1 MKKVLLG
8 MLLITLVTIGTHTSV
23 NTQTAINII
32 QGLADG
38 DTGWFIKDAGRLPT
52 LRVAFFFI

>member
-23 NTQTAINII
+23 NTQAPINII

-38 DTGWFIKDAGRLPT
+38 DTG
-52 LRVAFFFI
+52 

>member
-8 MLLITLVTIGTHTSV
+8 MLLITLVMIGTHTSV

-38 DTGWFIKDAGRLPT
+38 DTG
-52 LRVAFFFI
+52 

>member
-8 MLLITLVTIGTHTSV
+8 MLLITIVTIGTHTSV
-23 NTQTAINII
+23 NTQTAIHII

-38 DTGWFIKDAGRLPT
+38 DTGWFIKNIGRLPI
-52 LRVAFFFI
+52 LRTAFFFI

>member
-23 NTQTAINII
+23 NTQTVINSI
-32 QGLADG
+32 QSLAHG
-38 DTGWFIKDAGRLPT
+38 DTG
-52 LRVAFFFI
+52 

>member
-23 NTQTAINII
+23 NTQAAINII
-32 QGLADG
+32 QSLADG
-38 DTGWFIKDAGRLPT
+38 DTG
-52 LRVAFFFI
+52 